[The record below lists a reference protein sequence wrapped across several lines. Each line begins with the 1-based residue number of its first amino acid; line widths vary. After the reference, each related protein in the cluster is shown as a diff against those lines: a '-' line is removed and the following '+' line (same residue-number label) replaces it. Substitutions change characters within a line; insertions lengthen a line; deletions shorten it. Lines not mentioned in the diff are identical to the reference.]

1 MSAVQVEFESSVF
14 SCSFVCFVFVYK
26 NKTKKVFNM
35 YKTIC
40 FCIVALICLCE
51 SVKTKL
57 YEMIMYLFVCME
69 NRKKK
74 GYGGKYTE

>member
-1 MSAVQVEFESSVF
+1 
-14 SCSFVCFVFVYK
+14 
-26 NKTKKVFNM
+26 M

-51 SVKTKL
+51 SVKTTL